1 MQFGKNKI
9 SLFSVVAIAIYIV
22 SYPFLNGWP
31 NPFVWDTFGYYL
43 YLPMAFIHQ
52 DLGMQDFSV
61 IENLQQEQFIST
73 SFYQIHK
80 AETGNWL
87 IRYPSGL
94 AVLLSPFYFIGHWV
108 AKLGGYFQNGFSLP
122 YQIAIVSGCLF
133 YIASSLFLLR
143 KILLN
148 WFSDKVVAITVVII
162 CLGTNFIHQATVNT
176 AMPHTLLFFLYTLII
191 LYTIKWH
198 KNKSVGN
205 SILLGAFIGL
215 ATICRPIEI
224 ISLFIP
230 LFWEVKNWSSFKEKI
245 IDIGRNHL
253 RNLLIAVATGVAV
266 VFIQMLYW
274 KLYAGHFIYNSYQ
287 NPGEGLDLLFPHLI
301 EVLFSFKKGW
311 FIYTPI
317 IVFAFAGFYFLK
329 KEKPKYFWSL
339 AIFTAVNLYLVSSWT
354 CWWYAQ
360 SFSQRAFVQS
370 YAVLALILAFFVQAY
385 FKFNGLKKIVFG
397 SLILFL
403 IGLNLFQLYQ
413 SKKGI
418 IHGDRMTFT
427 AYKAVFGKT
436 EFDKNKLEPLLSY
449 DRDLSFEEA
458 QESYQFLNKVLHQE
472 DFEKHRLGKSI
483 KQNGSNKFLKV
494 GNELGEI
501 YFNEWQK
508 PYSEITDKEL
518 IWVSIS
524 FKAKVT
530 DSNSKTRIVM
540 DIKRNKN
547 GKNYGYTAED
557 IAEHK
562 NFEINKWKNYT
573 YYYLTPY
580 IRNRK
585 DILQTYFW
593 YGGGKSVL
601 IDDIQISYYQ
611 EK

>member
-9 SLFSVVAIAIYIV
+9 SLFVVVAIAIYIV

-52 DLGMQDFSV
+52 DLGMQEFSV

-94 AVLLSPFYFIGHWV
+94 SVLLSPFYFIGHWV
-108 AKLGGYFQNGFSLP
+108 AKWGGFPQNGFSLP
-122 YQIAIVSGCLF
+122 YQIAIVTGCLF
-133 YIASSLFLLR
+133 YISISLFLLR
-143 KILLN
+143 KILLT
-148 WFSDKVVAITVVII
+148 WFADKVVAVTIVII
-162 CLGTNFIHQATVNT
+162 CFGTNYLHQATVNT
-176 AMPHTLLFFLYTLII
+176 VMPHTLLFFLYTLIV

-224 ISLFIP
+224 ISVFIP
-230 LFWEVKNWSSFKEKI
+230 LLWGVKNWKEFREKVI
-245 IDIGRNHL
+245 NIGRNYP
-253 RNLLIAVATGVAV
+253 RNLLIAVAAGVAV

-274 KLYAGHFIYNSYQ
+274 KVYAGYFIYNSYQ

-317 IVFAFAGFYFLK
+317 IGFAFAGFYFLK
-329 KEKPKYFWSL
+329 KEKPNYFWSL
-339 AIFTAVNLYLVSSWT
+339 AVFTAVNLYLVSSWT

-360 SFSQRAFVQS
+360 SFSQRAMVQS
-370 YAVLALILAFFVQAY
+370 YVVLALVLAFFVQAY
-385 FKFNGLKKIVFG
+385 FKFNGLKKIGFG
-397 SLILFL
+397 TLILFL
-403 IGLNLFQLYQ
+403 IGLNLFQIHQ
-413 SKKGI
+413 SKKGL

-427 AYKAVFGKT
+427 AYKAVFGKM

-449 DRDLSFEEA
+449 DRDLGFEEA
-458 QESYQFLNKVLHQE
+458 QENYQFVNEVLHQE
-472 DFEKHRLGKSI
+472 DFEKKELGKGIEPNEGNSC
-483 KQNGSNKFLKV
+483 LKI
-494 GNELGEI
+494 GAESGDL
-501 YFNEWQK
+501 YFNEWEK
-508 PYSEITDKEL
+508 PYFEITDKDL

-524 FKAKVT
+524 FKAKVS
-530 DSNSKTRIVM
+530 DSNSKTRIVIN
-540 DIKRNKN
+540 IKRNKD
-547 GKNYGYTAED
+547 GDNYGYFAKD
-557 IAEHK
+557 IAKHK

-573 YYYLTPY
+573 YYYLTPH
-580 IRNRK
+580 IRNKK
-585 DILQTYFW
+585 DIVQTYFW
-593 YGGGKSVL
+593 YGGGEDVL
-601 IDDIQISYYQ
+601 IDDIQASFYQ